1 MTREEKAKIISQ
13 LQDEFSGDMA
23 IVVADFKGLTTKK
36 LEALRDAAR
45 VADVK
50 VQIIKN
56 TLASIALKNSNKDG
70 IALKD
75 TNIFIWGGDALSVS
89 KVAAKFAEAN
99 AEFFKLKA
107 AHIDG
112 EVTDA
117 AKVVALSKLPSKDEL
132 IAMLLQV
139 WNAPLQNFVIGLNAL
154 KEKKEQTA

>member
-45 VADVK
+45 AADVK

-75 TNIFIWGGDALSVS
+75 TNLYLGRRC
-89 KVAAKFAEAN
+89 AKC
-99 AEFFKLKA
+99 K
-107 AHIDG
+107 
-112 EVTDA
+112 
-117 AKVVALSKLPSKDEL
+117 
-132 IAMLLQV
+132 
-139 WNAPLQNFVIGLNAL
+139 
-154 KEKKEQTA
+154 

>member
-45 VADVK
+45 AADVK

-89 KVAAKFAEAN
+89 KVAAKF
-99 AEFFKLKA
+99 FKLKA

-112 EVTDA
+112 EVADA

>member
-45 VADVK
+45 AADVK

-112 EVTDA
+112 EVADA
-117 AKVVALSKLPSKDEL
+117 AKVVDLSKLPSKDEL

>member
-45 VADVK
+45 AADVK

-70 IALKD
+70 ITLKD

-112 EVTDA
+112 EVADV
-117 AKVVALSKLPSKDEL
+117 AKVVDLSKLPSKDEL

>member
-45 VADVK
+45 AADVK

-75 TNIFIWGGDALSVS
+75 TNIFIWSGDALSVS

-112 EVTDA
+112 EVVDA
-117 AKVVALSKLPSKDEL
+117 TKVVALSKLPSKDEL

>member
-45 VADVK
+45 AADVK

-112 EVTDA
+112 EVADA
-117 AKVVALSKLPSKDEL
+117 AKVVALSKRPSKDEL